1 MSDQL
6 TIRLP
11 EDLNQ
16 ALEAASVRL
25 RRKRSDIVRLA
36 LYNFFSLTPANDDQP
51 SARVQHLLGA
61 LDSGVPDLAEN
72 HRAYILESLKRVSYC
87 STLGLWF
94 PFSIAD
100 RSIIDGSRSSSRAG
114 MGRWSAPKQS

>member
-11 EDLNQ
+11 EDLNR

-36 LYNFFSLTPANDDQP
+36 LYSFFSLAPANDDDRP

-72 HRAYILESLKRVSYC
+72 HRAYILESLKR
-87 STLGLWF
+87 G
-94 PFSIAD
+94 
-100 RSIIDGSRSSSRAG
+100 G
-114 MGRWSAPKQS
+114 